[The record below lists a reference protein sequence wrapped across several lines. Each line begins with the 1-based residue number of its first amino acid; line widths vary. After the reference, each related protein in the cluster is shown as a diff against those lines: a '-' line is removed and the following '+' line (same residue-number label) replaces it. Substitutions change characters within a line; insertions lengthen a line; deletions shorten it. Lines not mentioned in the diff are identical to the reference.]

1 MNLTREWKGYS
12 SLENTTFYGK
22 STVTEKKIV
31 PLHVDQIVARRGIV
45 WWHKLILR
53 VLDDFFLV
61 VFGCC

>member
-45 WWHKLILR
+45 WWGVLILR
-53 VLDDFFLV
+53 ILGEYVV